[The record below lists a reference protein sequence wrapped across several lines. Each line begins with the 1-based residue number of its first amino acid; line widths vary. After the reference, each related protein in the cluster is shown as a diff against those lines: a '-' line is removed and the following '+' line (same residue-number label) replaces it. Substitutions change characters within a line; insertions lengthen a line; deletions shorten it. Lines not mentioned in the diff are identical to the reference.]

1 MNTFDAR
8 QVYQFW
14 DVFKGGNQ
22 LTEIRLIASDGKTA
36 SGYFTDPNVMI
47 EAVKPYINDYSVYF
61 TINSINPDCYGRPQ
75 RDRIMPRVKNTTT
88 DGEIISR
95 EWVFLDLDSKRAS
108 GVNATEEQL
117 SNAKKKANEVY
128 KFLKDNGFYE
138 PIVICSGSGVHL
150 YLRCALLPSEE
161 NNALVKRFT
170 QAISMLFS
178 DEQVE
183 VDEKV
188 FNLGRI
194 ARVCGYY
201 NRKGTNLDKD
211 RPQRLCEFVRVPS
224 EIKVNAREYFEK
236 IAALYPEEVE
246 RPSSQN
252 NYSVES
258 FDLDAFIEKHNIPVT
273 KKVEV
278 ADGTRY
284 YLEHCLFNDQHK
296 GKDAILFKHKNG
308 AIAYFCYHN
317 SCSGNDWRKVR
328 EMYEPDCYTSK
339 STYLPHRSFRPIRK
353 DIATKELQDTDENKG
368 NVWQCLSEIED
379 EDRSKIVSIPS
390 GIIQYDKECCG
401 FDKPSLSVWSGNN
414 GCVDCD
420 TEFFNGTRW
429 KKISEY
435 KETDYVMQYN
445 IDGTTSLVKPYMY
458 HKIPCSELTLMT
470 NKTGSINQCLSD
482 EHKLVYITSKG
493 NLYKQDFCS
502 FKKNGGHQCQIIP
515 HFSYSGKGIDW
526 TDDEIKLALAV
537 SAEGYLW
544 EKRKNIRHRVRIN
557 LKHNYK
563 KRELEKLL
571 DLCNIQYEKKKY
583 NPHDL
588 EYDTYLFYWDK
599 SFKVF
604 PLEWYRMSKRQFM
617 LVKENITIW
626 DGNVQIGRGGTYSTT
641 KKENADF
648 IQFCVTSLNHRCS
661 IKIDNRNFRKN
672 KVYILHFSKNHS
684 NIRCYPQGLTFEPY
698 KTKDGFK
705 YCFSVPSGMLVLRR
719 NNAINITGNSA
730 KSTLLN
736 QIAIN
741 AVNNGFKVAIYS
753 GELRGKKMKRWLILQ
768 AAGKQYNK
776 KSNYNSYDYYTP
788 NNIKDKI
795 VEWFQGKLYNYNT
808 KYSHNIE
815 QVCLEVEKL
824 VKEHQIDMLIMD
836 NLSCLDIDEL
846 DGSINEQQKAAIK
859 MLLRMTERMEI
870 ATHVVIHP
878 KKSELYLRK
887 NDVSGA
893 KTLTDLADCVFFV
906 HRWNQDTQKAA
917 KEFMQPQVFADLC
930 SSETTNI
937 VEVIKHREFG
947 EAEGHIYKLFYEPES
962 RRLKNSIAETIHY
975 GWEEEHVQTNIEQMT
990 IENGVKESD
999 LITPYSNEVAPF

>member
-128 KFLKDNGFYE
+128 KFIKDNGFYD

-170 QAISMLFS
+170 QAMSMMFS

-201 NRKGTNLDKD
+201 NRKGTNSDKD

-390 GIIQYDKECCG
+390 GIVQYDKECCG
-401 FDKPSLSVWSGNN
+401 FDKPSLNIWSGNN
-414 GCVDCD
+414 G
-420 TEFFNGTRW
+420 
-429 KKISEY
+429 
-435 KETDYVMQYN
+435 
-445 IDGTTSLVKPYMY
+445 
-458 HKIPCSELTLMT
+458 
-470 NKTGSINQCLSD
+470 
-482 EHKLVYITSKG
+482 
-493 NLYKQDFCS
+493 
-502 FKKNGGHQCQIIP
+502 
-515 HFSYSGKGIDW
+515 
-526 TDDEIKLALAV
+526 
-537 SAEGYLW
+537 
-544 EKRKNIRHRVRIN
+544 
-557 LKHNYK
+557 
-563 KRELEKLL
+563 
-571 DLCNIQYEKKKY
+571 
-583 NPHDL
+583 
-588 EYDTYLFYWDK
+588 
-599 SFKVF
+599 
-604 PLEWYRMSKRQFM
+604 
-617 LVKENITIW
+617 
-626 DGNVQIGRGGTYSTT
+626 
-641 KKENADF
+641 
-648 IQFCVTSLNHRCS
+648 
-661 IKIDNRNFRKN
+661 
-672 KVYILHFSKNHS
+672 
-684 NIRCYPQGLTFEPY
+684 
-698 KTKDGFK
+698 
-705 YCFSVPSGMLVLRR
+705 
-719 NNAINITGNSA
+719 SA

-846 DGSINEQQKAAIK
+846 DGGINEQQKAAIK

-975 GWEEEHVQTNIEQMT
+975 GWEELNVQTNIEQMT
-990 IENGVKESD
+990 IENGVKEID
-999 LITPYSNEVAPF
+999 LITPYSPEVAPF

>member
-1 MNTFDAR
+1 MNNFDAR

-22 LTEIRLIASDGKTA
+22 LTEIRLISSDGKTA

-128 KFLKDNGFYE
+128 KFIKDNGFYD

-170 QAISMLFS
+170 QAMSMLFS

-201 NRKGTNLDKD
+201 NRKGTNSDKD

-353 DIATKELQDTDENKG
+353 DIAIKELQDTDENKG

-390 GIIQYDKECCG
+390 GIVQYDKECCG
-401 FDKPSLSVWSGNN
+401 FDKPSLNIWSGNN
-414 GCVDCD
+414 G
-420 TEFFNGTRW
+420 
-429 KKISEY
+429 
-435 KETDYVMQYN
+435 
-445 IDGTTSLVKPYMY
+445 
-458 HKIPCSELTLMT
+458 
-470 NKTGSINQCLSD
+470 
-482 EHKLVYITSKG
+482 
-493 NLYKQDFCS
+493 
-502 FKKNGGHQCQIIP
+502 
-515 HFSYSGKGIDW
+515 
-526 TDDEIKLALAV
+526 
-537 SAEGYLW
+537 
-544 EKRKNIRHRVRIN
+544 
-557 LKHNYK
+557 
-563 KRELEKLL
+563 
-571 DLCNIQYEKKKY
+571 
-583 NPHDL
+583 
-588 EYDTYLFYWDK
+588 
-599 SFKVF
+599 
-604 PLEWYRMSKRQFM
+604 
-617 LVKENITIW
+617 
-626 DGNVQIGRGGTYSTT
+626 
-641 KKENADF
+641 
-648 IQFCVTSLNHRCS
+648 
-661 IKIDNRNFRKN
+661 
-672 KVYILHFSKNHS
+672 
-684 NIRCYPQGLTFEPY
+684 
-698 KTKDGFK
+698 
-705 YCFSVPSGMLVLRR
+705 
-719 NNAINITGNSA
+719 SA

-859 MLLRMTERMEI
+859 MLMRMTERMEI
-870 ATHVVIHP
+870 ATHVVVHP

>member
-1 MNTFDAR
+1 MNTFDVR

-170 QAISMLFS
+170 QAMSMLFS
-178 DEQVE
+178 DEKVE

-201 NRKGTNLDKD
+201 NRKGTNSDKD

-236 IAALYPEEVE
+236 IAELYPEEVKPTRE
-246 RPSSQN
+246 N
-252 NYSVES
+252 NYSTEKFDLES
-258 FDLDAFIEKHNIPVT
+258 FLDKYDIKVT
-273 KKVEV
+273 KIEQV
-278 ADGTRY
+278 AGGKKYVLD
-284 YLEHCLFNDQHK
+284 HCVFNESHR
-296 GKDAILFKHKNG
+296 GKDAVIFQRDNG
-308 AIAYFCYHN
+308 AISYVCLHN
-317 SCSGNDWRKVR
+317 SCSHYTWHDVR
-328 EMYEPDCYTSK
+328 IKFQPNAYERRYEE
-339 STYLPHRSFRPIRK
+339 PHRTFRPIQ
-353 DIATKELQDTDENKG
+353 KENTQIILQENDESKG

-379 EDRSKIVSIPS
+379 EDRSKIISIPS
-390 GIIQYDKECCG
+390 GITQYDKECCG

-414 GCVDCD
+414 G
-420 TEFFNGTRW
+420 
-429 KKISEY
+429 
-435 KETDYVMQYN
+435 
-445 IDGTTSLVKPYMY
+445 
-458 HKIPCSELTLMT
+458 
-470 NKTGSINQCLSD
+470 
-482 EHKLVYITSKG
+482 
-493 NLYKQDFCS
+493 
-502 FKKNGGHQCQIIP
+502 
-515 HFSYSGKGIDW
+515 
-526 TDDEIKLALAV
+526 
-537 SAEGYLW
+537 
-544 EKRKNIRHRVRIN
+544 
-557 LKHNYK
+557 
-563 KRELEKLL
+563 
-571 DLCNIQYEKKKY
+571 
-583 NPHDL
+583 
-588 EYDTYLFYWDK
+588 
-599 SFKVF
+599 
-604 PLEWYRMSKRQFM
+604 
-617 LVKENITIW
+617 
-626 DGNVQIGRGGTYSTT
+626 
-641 KKENADF
+641 
-648 IQFCVTSLNHRCS
+648 
-661 IKIDNRNFRKN
+661 
-672 KVYILHFSKNHS
+672 
-684 NIRCYPQGLTFEPY
+684 
-698 KTKDGFK
+698 
-705 YCFSVPSGMLVLRR
+705 
-719 NNAINITGNSA
+719 SA

-741 AVNNGFKVAIYS
+741 AVNKGFKVAIYS

-788 NNIKDKI
+788 NNVKDKI
-795 VEWFQGKLYNYNT
+795 VEWFKGKLYNYNT
-808 KYSHNIE
+808 KYSHNIS
-815 QVCLEVEKL
+815 QVCLEVEKI
-824 VKEHQIDMLIMD
+824 VKEKQIDMLIMD
-836 NLSCLDIDEL
+836 NLSCLDIEEL
-846 DGSINEQQKAAIK
+846 DGGINEQQKAAIK
-859 MLLRMTERMEI
+859 MLLRLTDKLEL
-870 ATHVVIHP
+870 ATHLVVHP
-878 KKSELYLRK
+878 KKSETYLRK

-917 KEFMQPQVFADLC
+917 KEFMTDSVFYDLC
-930 SSETTNI
+930 KSGTTNV
-937 VEVIKHREFG
+937 VEVIKQREFG

-962 RRLKNSIAETIHY
+962 RRLKNSIAEHIVY
-975 GWEEEHVQTNIEQMT
+975 GWENGDEQ
-990 IENGVKESD
+990 NESTQIQQELEMEQNSEMPFNPFD
-999 LITPYSNEVAPF
+999 GGDAPF

>member
-1 MNTFDAR
+1 MTTQRFDISEA
-8 QVYQFW
+8 YKWW
-14 DVFKGGNQ
+14 DVLRDGNQ
-22 LTEIRLIASDGKTA
+22 LTEIRLIANDGRTA
-36 SGYFTDPNVMI
+36 SGIFDNIDEIVKAIVPYTNEWNV
-47 EAVKPYINDYSVYF
+47 YY
-61 TINSINPDCYGRPQ
+61 TINRLPDDVRGLPQYNKIIVRPKQ
-75 RDRIMPRVKNTTT
+75 TCNDNMMLARDYVCI
-88 DGEIISR
+88 
-95 EWVFLDLDSKRAS
+95 DLDSRRLS
-108 GVNATEEQL
+108 GTNATDEQVGFTM
-117 SNAKKKANEVY
+117 KKANEVY
-128 KFLKDNGFYE
+128 QYLLNVGFN
-138 PIVICSGSGVHL
+138 PPQVVFSSNGVHL
-150 YLRCALLPSEE
+150 YIRCAMI
-161 NNALVKRFT
+161 NNEKNTKLVKRFL
-170 QAISMLFS
+170 QALSMMFT
-178 DEQVE
+178 DEHTD

-188 FNLGRI
+188 FNCARI
-194 ARVCGYY
+194 MRLPSTYSC
-201 NRKGTNLDKD
+201 KGNTMDAS
-211 RPQRLCEFVRVPS
+211 RPQRLCKFVKIN
-224 EIKVNAREYFEK
+224 ENKVNDIAYFEK
-236 IAALYPEEVE
+236 VAALYPEEVE

-353 DIATKELQDTDENKG
+353 DIAIKELQDTDENKG

-390 GIIQYDKECCG
+390 GIVQYDKECCG

-414 GCVDCD
+414 GC
-420 TEFFNGTRW
+420 
-429 KKISEY
+429 
-435 KETDYVMQYN
+435 
-445 IDGTTSLVKPYMY
+445 
-458 HKIPCSELTLMT
+458 
-470 NKTGSINQCLSD
+470 
-482 EHKLVYITSKG
+482 
-493 NLYKQDFCS
+493 
-502 FKKNGGHQCQIIP
+502 
-515 HFSYSGKGIDW
+515 GK
-526 TDDEIKLALAV
+526 
-537 SAEGYLW
+537 S
-544 EKRKNIRHRVRIN
+544 
-557 LKHNYK
+557 
-563 KRELEKLL
+563 
-571 DLCNIQYEKKKY
+571 
-583 NPHDL
+583 
-588 EYDTYLFYWDK
+588 
-599 SFKVF
+599 S
-604 PLEWYRMSKRQFM
+604 
-617 LVKENITIW
+617 
-626 DGNVQIGRGGTYSTT
+626 
-641 KKENADF
+641 
-648 IQFCVTSLNHRCS
+648 
-661 IKIDNRNFRKN
+661 
-672 KVYILHFSKNHS
+672 
-684 NIRCYPQGLTFEPY
+684 
-698 KTKDGFK
+698 
-705 YCFSVPSGMLVLRR
+705 
-719 NNAINITGNSA
+719 
-730 KSTLLN
+730 LLN

-788 NNIKDKI
+788 NNIKDNI

-836 NLSCLDIDEL
+836 NLSCLDIQEL
-846 DGSINEQQKAAIK
+846 DGAINEQQKAAIK